1 LSYRDYSD
9 VCVAFKV
16 KDKLKNYLTNF
27 VRFNSKSG
35 LTGMMNQHT
44 ISVSAAR
51 FPALRLLIVFAAGI
65 VSAGLLSASIKTTFT
80 VFLVS
85 FFFWM
90 MVELLLHRHFSITIQ
105 FTSGF
110 LYLFFVLFFG
120 FTLKTFSDSKNPP
133 HTLRLLQLST
143 WERIPVSGTVQQV
156 RQTSTGKWTIDLQTQ
171 QIQFKDSLKIRDT
184 FTFRISCE
192 RKILP
197 VRPALGSQL
206 QLLAT
211 ILPFPEKRNPHDFDY
226 GQLLKEKGIFLT
238 LKCEKLL
245 NYSDNTSFF
254 SWLHLRKVLISRIDL
269 LFSGDTAPLAK
280 ALLIGYKQDLDY
292 ETRQS
297 FSRSGL
303 SHIMAVS
310 GLHVG
315 FIIAPFWILI
325 PWFWAKK
332 YGRQLG
338 LLILI
343 ILLFAYC
350 GITGF
355 TASVVRASVTA
366 VFLTYGKLFHKIR
379 DSVNL
384 TSAAALVILLFDP
397 NQLFKIGFQLS
408 FAAVYIIL
416 LTLPVIQ
423 QWLPYWMRIKW
434 YAAPLMAVLV
444 SVVVQIGV
452 YPIQVYYF
460 QEVSLVS
467 PLSNALFV
475 PLLGI
480 VVPFSLL
487 CAGCAFLVPGTAMLL
502 NIPNDFFL
510 SVMNNFVQYVSGIP
524 GTWQQMPK
532 VSVLIFLIW
541 FCGISWFGSIRKPRL
556 RWKLLII
563 FLISIFIYQLR
574 TLYINIQPKKLVVTY
589 FDVGQG
595 DAALVQTPNR
605 KTILIDSG
613 RWTPSYNSGKY
624 VILPHLKSEGITR
637 LDAVILSHPHADHI
651 GGLSDI
657 MKEVKISRIYH
668 SGMTYNSRLYQKYLQ
683 EASRLDIP
691 VSSLNTGDSLLI
703 DPALLIHVY
712 NPPEQFTHR
721 DANQHSIVAEII
733 YGNTEFL
740 FTGDAEK
747 QQEKMLVKNLS
758 AFIDTDVL
766 KVGHHGSRT
775 SSTSSFINI
784 ATPKFSVISLGE
796 NNRFGHPHIQAIQN
810 LSSLCTNRIF
820 ITGRDKAIVLISDGQ
835 QIHQRKWQ

>member
-1 LSYRDYSD
+1 
-9 VCVAFKV
+9 
-16 KDKLKNYLTNF
+16 
-27 VRFNSKSG
+27 
-35 LTGMMNQHT
+35 MMNQHT

-51 FPALRLLIVFAAGI
+51 YPALRLLIVFAAGI
-65 VSAGLLSASIKTTFT
+65 VSANLFPFSGNTVLT
-80 VFLVS
+80 VFFL
-85 FFFWM
+85 FFSGWII
-90 MVELLLHRHFSITIQ
+90 VELHLHRHYNITFQ
-105 FTSGF
+105 FASGF
-110 LYLFFVLFFG
+110 LYLLFVLLFG
-120 FTLKTFSDSKNPP
+120 YTLKTCSDAIKPP
-133 HTLRLLQLST
+133 QTLRLLQLST
-143 WERIPVSGTVQQV
+143 WKEIPVTGTVQQV
-156 RQTSTGKWTIDLQTQ
+156 RQTSTGKWSIDLQTR
-171 QIQFKDSLKIRDT
+171 QIQLEDSLEVRDA
-184 FTFRISCE
+184 FTVRISCDS
-192 RKILP
+192 KILP
-197 VRPALGSQL
+197 TRPALGSQL
-206 QLLAT
+206 QILAT
-211 ILPFPEKRNPHDFDY
+211 ILPFPEKRNPHEFDY
-226 GQLLKEKGIFLT
+226 GKFLKEQDIFLT
-238 LKCEKLL
+238 LTCEKLL

-254 SWLHLRKVLISRIDL
+254 SWLHIRNLLISRIDL
-269 LFSGDTAPLAK
+269 LFSEKTAPLAK

-315 FIIAPFWILI
+315 FIIAPFWVLI

-338 LLILI
+338 LLMLI
-343 ILLFAYC
+343 ILLFTYC

-397 NQLFKIGFQLS
+397 NQLFEIGFQLS

-434 YAAPLMAVLV
+434 YAAPLMAILV

-452 YPIQVYYF
+452 YPIQVFYF
-460 QEVSLVS
+460 QEVSLIS

-475 PLLGI
+475 PLLGL

-487 CAGCAFLVPGTAMLL
+487 CTGCAFLAPGTAAFL
-502 NIPNDFFL
+502 NIPNDCFL
-510 SVMNNFVQYVSGIP
+510 SVMSNFVQYVSGIP

-532 VSVLIFLIW
+532 VSVFIFLIW

-563 FLISIFIYQLR
+563 FLLSIFIYQVR
-574 TLYINIQPKKLVVTY
+574 NLYVNIQPQKLVVTY

-595 DAALVQTPNR
+595 DAALVQTPNN
-605 KTILIDSG
+605 KNILIDTG

-651 GGLSDI
+651 GGLPDI
-657 MKEVKISRIYH
+657 MKEVNISHIYH
-668 SGMTYNSRLYQKYLQ
+668 SGMTYNSRLYQHYLQ
-683 EASRLDIP
+683 EASKLNIP
-691 VSSLNTGDSLLI
+691 VSPLNTGDSLLI
-703 DPALLIHVY
+703 DPALLIHIY
-712 NPPEQFTHR
+712 NPPENFSHR
-721 DANQHSIVAEII
+721 DANQHSIVAEIL

-747 QQEKMLVKNLS
+747 QQEKFLVENWPSL
-758 AFIDTDVL
+758 IDTDVL

-775 SSTSSFINI
+775 SSTPSFINST
-784 ATPKFSVISLGE
+784 TPIFSVISLAE
-796 NNRFGHPHIQAIQN
+796 NNRFGHPHFQAIQT
-810 LSSLCTNRIF
+810 LSSLRSNRIF
-820 ITGRDKAIVLISDGQ
+820 ITGRDKAIILLSDGQ
-835 QIHQRKWQ
+835 QIHQKKWQ